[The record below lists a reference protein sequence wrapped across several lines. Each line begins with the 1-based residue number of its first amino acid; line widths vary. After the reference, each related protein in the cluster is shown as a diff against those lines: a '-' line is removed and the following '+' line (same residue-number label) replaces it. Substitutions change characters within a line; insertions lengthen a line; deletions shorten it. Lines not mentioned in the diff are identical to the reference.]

1 MEINARKSP
10 TLQRVHFPVPT
21 HHHHHNF
28 IQTPLTPFPFS
39 LAHRKPV
46 SPGDVREGFL
56 PHDCLRVLFSQGLF
70 SDIPI
75 SFSLF
80 LFVNSDRAVM
90 FRFVVISNEFWFAA
104 EFTCVK
110 LRVVRRAAG
119 VVRGQLRMWPNMR
132 KHWFG
137 KDLLYGIGTFVV
149 RPIKILRGVNQ
160 LLGVPPFCTIS
171 CLQSSLQIELVP
183 CLQDNYAYLLHDV
196 DTGTVGVVDPS
207 EAVPVINALKRRNQN
222 LTYILNTHHHF
233 DHTGGNLE
241 LKSRYGAKVIGSAK
255 DRNRIPGIDISLH
268 DGETWMFGGHE
279 VLVLDT
285 PGHTTGHIYV
295 GVVLLFCE
303 IHHFAVALLPRLFTK
318 SVISPLNNENVPN
331 HVLEC
336 WTGHVSYYFPGCGA
350 IFTGDTLFS
359 LSCGKLFEGDPDQML
374 SSLHKITSLPDE
386 TIVYCGHEY
395 TQSNSKFAL
404 SIEPNNEALQE
415 YAAHVAQLRSKRLP
429 TIPTTIRREKE
440 CNPFLR
446 TSSLEIRKNLNIPS
460 TSTDAQALG
469 IIRRAKDDF

>member
-1 MEINARKSP
+1 MKINARKSP

-295 GVVLLFCE
+295 GDVELYLQGIPCLAYRVANFLKEIQISISLLF
-303 IHHFAVALLPRLFTK
+303 LLM
-318 SVISPLNNENVPN
+318 
-331 HVLEC
+331 
-336 WTGHVSYYFPGCGA
+336 
-350 IFTGDTLFS
+350 
-359 LSCGKLFEGDPDQML
+359 QML

>member
-1 MEINARKSP
+1 MLAKASALMTAFVCSSP
-10 TLQRVHFPVPT
+10 R
-21 HHHHHNF
+21 
-28 IQTPLTPFPFS
+28 
-39 LAHRKPV
+39 
-46 SPGDVREGFL
+46 
-56 PHDCLRVLFSQGLF
+56 
-70 SDIPI
+70 
-75 SFSLF
+75 
-80 LFVNSDRAVM
+80 
-90 FRFVVISNEFWFAA
+90 
-104 EFTCVK
+104 
-110 LRVVRRAAG
+110 
-119 VVRGQLRMWPNMR
+119 VRGQLCMWPNMR

-137 KDLLYGIGTFVV
+137 KDLLYGIGTLVV

-171 CLQSSLQIELVP
+171 CMQASLQIELVP

-268 DGETWMFGGHE
+268 DGETWMFGGHQ
-279 VLVLDT
+279 VLVLET
-285 PGHTTGHIYV
+285 PGHT
-295 GVVLLFCE
+295 
-303 IHHFAVALLPRLFTK
+303 K
-318 SVISPLNNENVPN
+318 
-331 HVLEC
+331 
-336 WTGHVSYYFPGCGA
+336 GHVSYYFPGCGA

-359 LSCGKLFEGDPDQML
+359 LSCGKLFEGDPDQMF
-374 SSLHKITSLPDE
+374 SSLCKITSLPDE
-386 TIVYCGHEY
+386 TVVYCGHEY